1 MNYNKL
7 FKILCSIPIILV
19 MLYFIP
25 FLGVCLLICRYFI
38 YKTEKSIKTPITLV
52 IIGLI
57 ILIPNIINSIFKAFK
72 IKIEIPYLKEIIN
85 NELYTNLIKYSKL
98 LITIGIIFLILSY
111 IINYILNRV
120 GTQLKNGIN
129 EYVEEEHKRSQ
140 ENDLKIKEKQER
152 AKNTHVVK
160 CPHCGASNMLT
171 EKTGVCKFCR
181 KPIE

>member
-1 MNYNKL
+1 MNNKL

-19 MLYFIP
+19 MLYFLP
-25 FLGVCLLICRYFI
+25 FLGVCLIIFRYFI
-38 YKTEKSIKTPITLV
+38 YRGEKYFKMPIALV
-52 IIGLI
+52 ITGLI
-57 ILIPNIINSIFKAFK
+57 ILIPNIINSVLKSLK
-72 IKIEIPYLKEIIN
+72 LKVEIPYLNEILNSEI
-85 NELYTNLIKYSKL
+85 YPNLIKYSKL
-98 LITIGIIFLILSY
+98 LITLGIIFLILSY
-111 IINYILNRV
+111 IINSIASKV
-120 GTQLKNGIN
+120 GSKLKSGID
-129 EYVEEEHKRSQ
+129 EYVEEEHKRSE